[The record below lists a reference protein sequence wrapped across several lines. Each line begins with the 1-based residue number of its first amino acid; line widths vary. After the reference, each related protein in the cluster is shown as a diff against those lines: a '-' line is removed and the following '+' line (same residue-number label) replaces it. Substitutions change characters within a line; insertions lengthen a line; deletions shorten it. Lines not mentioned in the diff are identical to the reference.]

1 MNDREFFQVRRQAE
15 RDVFLRVIRAMPAER
30 LDYKPHERS
39 PSAADLL
46 ATLVSEH
53 GICGDL
59 VTNGRCEYKVDPVA
73 GVEEAARAFE
83 RHWDDLDRKVA
94 ALDDAGWTREGQVF
108 ARRKMMIQQPI
119 GELLLVLLVH
129 AIHHR

>member
-1 MNDREFFQVRRQAE
+1 SEGCSREGRARPSRLPRKCPPDLIRRGGPMNDREFFQVRRQAE
-15 RDVFLRVIRAMPAER
+15 KDVFLRVMRAMPAGR

-59 VTNGRCEYKVDPVA
+59 VMNGRCEYKVDPVA
-73 GVEEAARAFE
+73 GVEEAARA
-83 RHWDDLDRKVA
+83 
-94 ALDDAGWTREGQVF
+94 
-108 ARRKMMIQQPI
+108 
-119 GELLLVLLVH
+119 
-129 AIHHR
+129 